1 MSVHFSGGR
10 AMMTLKEAI
19 TTAIDYETRIRDLY
33 RDAVTGTRDPKG
45 RVVFQALA
53 EDEQRHIDYL
63 EAKRTQWYEQ
73 GRITVES
80 LASLIPT
87 PELLTANLENLKK
100 TMDREDRTDEK
111 RMLSKALQV
120 EVETSA
126 FYRKLVQEMEGDAR
140 TMFARF
146 LEIED
151 GHIAV
156 VQAELDYI
164 SQTGFWFDFQEF
176 DMEY

>member
-1 MSVHFSGGR
+1 
-10 AMMTLKEAI
+10 MMTLEEAI
-19 TTAIDYETRIRDLY
+19 TNAIAYETRIRNIY
-33 RDAVTGTRDPKG
+33 REAVQGTDDPKG
-45 RVVFQALA
+45 RKIFEALA

-63 EAKRTQWYEQ
+63 EAKRTQWYAE

-80 LASLIPT
+80 LTSRIPA
-87 PELLTANLENLKK
+87 PALLAADTEDLQH
-100 TMDREDRTDEK
+100 TMSREDRTDEK

-126 FYRKLVQEMEGDAR
+126 FYRRLVAQMEGDAR
-140 TMFARF
+140 AMFARF

-151 GHIAV
+151 GHIAA

-164 SQTGFWFDFQEF
+164 SHTGFWFDFQEF
-176 DMEY
+176 DMEHG

>member
-1 MSVHFSGGR
+1 
-10 AMMTLKEAI
+10 MTTLEEAI
-19 TTAIDYETRIRDLY
+19 ANAIDYETRIRDLY
-33 RDAVTGTRDPKG
+33 REAVDGTPDPKG
-45 RVVFQALA
+45 KQVFQALA
-53 EDEQRHIDYL
+53 DDEQRHIDYL
-63 EAKRTQWYEQ
+63 EAKRSQWQAE

-80 LASLIPT
+80 LTSLIPT
-87 PELLTANLENLKK
+87 PDRLSGDLEGLKK
-100 TMDREDRTDEK
+100 TMAGEDRRDEK

-126 FYRKLVQEMEGDAR
+126 FYRAMVDQMEGDAR

-151 GHIAV
+151 GHIAA

-164 SQTGFWFDFQEF
+164 SHTGFWFDFQEF
-176 DMEY
+176 DMEH

>member
-1 MSVHFSGGR
+1 
-10 AMMTLKEAI
+10 MTTLEEAI
-19 TTAIDYETRIRDLY
+19 TNAIDYETRIRDLY
-33 RDAVTGTRDPKG
+33 RDAVGGTQDPKG
-45 RVVFQALA
+45 KQVFQALA
-53 EDEQRHIDYL
+53 DDEQRHIDYL
-63 EAKRTQWYEQ
+63 EAKRSQWHAE

-87 PELLTANLENLKK
+87 PELMATELEGLQQ
-100 TMDREDRTDEK
+100 TMAREDRRDEK

-126 FYRKLVQEMEGDAR
+126 FYRAMVEQMEGDAR
-140 TMFARF
+140 AMFARF

-151 GHIAV
+151 GHIAA

-164 SQTGFWFDFQEF
+164 SHTGFWFDFQEF

>member
-1 MSVHFSGGR
+1 
-10 AMMTLKEAI
+10 
-19 TTAIDYETRIRDLY
+19 
-33 RDAVTGTRDPKG
+33 
-45 RVVFQALA
+45 
-53 EDEQRHIDYL
+53 
-63 EAKRTQWYEQ
+63 
-73 GRITVES
+73 
-80 LASLIPT
+80 
-87 PELLTANLENLKK
+87 
-100 TMDREDRTDEK
+100 
-111 RMLSKALQV
+111 MLSKALQV